1 VEARLELTVAEEIW
15 PLAAL
20 EYVVEEIQPAVGMQP
35 CLLV

>member
-1 VEARLELTVAEEIW
+1 LLVVEEIG

-20 EYVVEEIQPAVGMQP
+20 EYVVEEIQPTVGMQP